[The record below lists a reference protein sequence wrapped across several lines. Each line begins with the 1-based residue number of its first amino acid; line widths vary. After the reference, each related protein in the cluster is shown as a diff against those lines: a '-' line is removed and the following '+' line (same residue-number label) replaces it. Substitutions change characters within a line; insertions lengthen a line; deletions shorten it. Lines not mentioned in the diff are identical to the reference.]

1 MTTMY
6 LREIACAR
14 SGDKGD
20 TSNIVVVPF
29 EPEGYDFLREHL
41 TAERVAAQMGEL
53 VRGDVT
59 RHEMP
64 GIRALNFV
72 MTRALGGG
80 VTRSIWMD
88 THGKARG
95 SLLLTLEIDADLP
108 GARAL
113 RQASIDRFGPV
124 YATSA

>member
-1 MTTMY
+1 MH

-29 EPEGYDFLREHL
+29 EDAGYDFLLEHL
-41 TAERVAAQMGEL
+41 TVDVVAAQMGDL

-59 RHEMP
+59 RYEMP

-72 MTRALGGG
+72 MTGALGGG

-88 THGKARG
+88 THGKSRS
-95 SLLLTLEIDADLP
+95 SLLLTLEIDIALP
-108 GARAL
+108 GAEELLA
-113 RQASIDRFGPV
+113 ASVARFGAPS
-124 YATSA
+124 T